1 VTRASVR
8 RGPLAAVK
16 IDVEVKEAEQPHRH
30 LRQVKEL
37 VERAALPA
45 GVAAHAVAVF
55 ERLAEA
61 EAAVHGST
69 PEKVH
74 FHEVGAADALVDI
87 VGACLGMSRLGVE
100 AVYATPLAVGTGT
113 VTSAHG
119 VLPVP
124 APATARLLVG
134 ARIDPAPLEGERTT
148 PTGAALVT
156 ALATLLPGGW
166 GPPPPYRLLG
176 VGMGAGGRDPSDRPN
191 ALRVLLG
198 ETAGAPD
205 SRTLSVI
212 ETTLD
217 DATPQLLA
225 HVVARLLEL
234 GARDAFTTPA
244 HMKKGRAGATLT
256 VLCDPAQVDA
266 LARVLFLETPTI
278 GLRVRHEERRELPRE
293 EARVRLPEGE
303 VRLKVVTLPDG
314 TRRARPEYE
323 DLAALARVGL
333 GSLEDLA
340 RRAIAAYE
348 SRT

>member
-1 VTRASVR
+1 
-8 RGPLAAVK
+8 
-16 IDVEVKEAEQPHRH
+16 
-30 LRQVKEL
+30 
-37 VERAALPA
+37 
-45 GVAAHAVAVF
+45 VAVF
-55 ERLAEA
+55 ERLADA

-69 PEKVH
+69 REQVH

-87 VGACLGMSRLGVE
+87 VGACLGVERLGVA
-100 AVYATPLAVGTGT
+100 AVFASPLAVGTGT
-113 VTSAHG
+113 VQSAHG

-124 APATARLLVG
+124 APATAQLLVG
-134 ARIDPAPLEGERTT
+134 APIDPAPLLGERTT

-156 ALATLLPGGW
+156 TLVARLPGGF
-166 GPPPPYRLLG
+166 GPPPPYRLLAQG
-176 VGMGAGGRDPSDRPN
+176 VGAGGRDPADRPN
-191 ALRVLLG
+191 VLRIFMG

-205 SRTLSVI
+205 TRPLAVL

-225 HVVARLLEL
+225 HVTARLLEL

-266 LARVLFLETPTI
+266 LARAMFLETPTI
-278 GLRVRHEERRELPRE
+278 GLRVRIEERRELPRE

-314 TRRARPEYE
+314 TKRARPEYE
-323 DLAALARVGL
+323 DLVALARQG
-333 GSLEDLA
+333 GANLEDLA
-340 RRAIAAYE
+340 RRALAAYE
-348 SRT
+348 SRA